1 MSHELVKRH
10 KMSNPMDGHSFFR
23 IPPFFYMHVVDQTTN
38 VTSVETGPQNL
49 PCEGTRRCPP
59 PSHPNGHGTIE
70 KDRFGQ
76 IKLSH
81 GDEEIRLQ
89 RDPFPLY
96 PGEKLKV
103 EVTPLTIVHSSSA
116 LLLKVIRNFTDEDKT
131 ERVAGDLYL
140 FEGPGTYFPRKEV
153 EVVKTITATVIH
165 ENEALKL
172 SAARETLDRSGCKRV
187 AGEEWLVR
195 KPGAYLPLAQGLWIL

>member
-1 MSHELVKRH
+1 MSHEHMKRQ
-10 KMSNPMDGHSFFR
+10 MSNQIDVPSFFR
-23 IPPFFYMHVVDQTTN
+23 IPPFFYMHVVDQNTN
-38 VTSVETGPQNL
+38 VTSVETGPQTYHVKEHDVVLL
-49 PCEGTRRCPP
+49 PPIQMIVIPP
-59 PSHPNGHGTIE
+59 GSYCVVSNPVITKDGTIE
-70 KDRFGQ
+70 KDQFGQ
-76 IKLSH
+76 TKLSH

-96 PGEKLKV
+96 PGENLKV

-131 ERVAGDLYL
+131 ERLAGDLYL

-172 SAARETLDRSGCKRV
+172 SATRETLDRSGCK
-187 AGEEWLVR
+187 EW
-195 KPGAYLPLAQGLWIL
+195 QGRNG